1 MARAPTRVVRKRAQ
15 IKTPLK
21 LTLTPAAI
29 EFLERSARDLSATR
43 ASFDPTVSR
52 RMAEARR
59 AAHRAYVEEYCARF
73 YEGKKWPHPKPLKS
87 SADIVELAVAG
98 LDEVAAARALCVA
111 IVQATGYRL

>member
-1 MARAPTRVVRKRAQ
+1 MAARRCVTRKRAQ

-21 LTLTPAAI
+21 LKLTPAAI
-29 EFLERSARDLSATR
+29 EFLERRARDLSATR
-43 ASFDPTVSR
+43 ASFNPTVSR
-52 RMAEARR
+52 GVSKARR

-73 YEGKKWPHPKPLKS
+73 YEGTKWTHPKPLKS